1 MSTRSFQRRLGLRFL
16 LRNVGSFPRFSFP
29 GKEGEWLPRDVL
41 HSIPL
46 SLKVGLVTMHSAK
59 KEGWRYG
66 VSNSQRDGSQGNVIY
81 VRFWIIVTNA
91 RENPLTKIV
100 RLFRVIMRNGIST
113 LRVVFCMAVFF
124 QAKLCRCIVRCER
137 RTTFHI
143 ELRFQYLNRY

>member
-1 MSTRSFQRRLGLRFL
+1 M
-16 LRNVGSFPRFSFP
+16 
-29 GKEGEWLPRDVL
+29 L

-46 SLKVGLVTMHSAK
+46 SLKVGLVTMRSAK

-100 RLFRVIMRNGIST
+100 RLFRVIMIARSGIST
-113 LRVVFCMAVFF
+113 FCVSCFARLFLF

-137 RTTFHI
+137 RTISSCASSSRIDTNFNKYV
-143 ELRFQYLNRY
+143 EYERFLRNSQRESRMKF

>member
-1 MSTRSFQRRLGLRFL
+1 M
-16 LRNVGSFPRFSFP
+16 
-29 GKEGEWLPRDVL
+29 L

-113 LRVVFCMAVFF
+113 LRVVFCTAVFF
-124 QAKLCRCIVRCER
+124 SSQTLSMHSALRTKNHVPYRVALPVVESILISTNTWNMSVSSEIR
-137 RTTFHI
+137 R
-143 ELRFQYLNRY
+143 ENRG

>member
-1 MSTRSFQRRLGLRFL
+1 
-16 LRNVGSFPRFSFP
+16 
-29 GKEGEWLPRDVL
+29 
-41 HSIPL
+41 
-46 SLKVGLVTMHSAK
+46 MHSAK

-100 RLFRVIMRNGIST
+100 RLFRVIMIARSGIST
-113 LRVVFCMAVFF
+113 LRVVFCTAVFF

-137 RTTFHI
+137 RTISSCASSSRIDTNFNKYV
-143 ELRFQYLNRY
+143 EYERFLRNSQRESRMKF

>member
-1 MSTRSFQRRLGLRFL
+1 MR
-16 LRNVGSFPRFSFP
+16 
-29 GKEGEWLPRDVL
+29 
-41 HSIPL
+41 
-46 SLKVGLVTMHSAK
+46 SAK

-113 LRVVFCMAVFF
+113 LRVVFCTAVFF

-137 RTTFHI
+137 RTISSCASSSRIDTNFNKYV
-143 ELRFQYLNRY
+143 EYERFLRNSQRESRMKF